1 MKRSRKRW
9 QKSKKGRLP
18 ASPQTHQ
25 KLIKIL
31 NNSYKA
37 DSRRQQKTPGLQG
50 GKLSSLER

>member
-9 QKSKKGRLP
+9 QKNKKGRLP

-37 DSRRQQKTPGLQG
+37 DSRRQQKTPCLQG
-50 GKLSSLER
+50 GKLSPLE